1 MTTPLTRT
9 LIACA
14 AAALVTAGCGGS
26 TDTATSSAPTSAG
39 PAASDSAAPSST
51 AAPALTDDQAAPA
64 RVTVDVTIANGRV
77 TPTNDQVDARVGEPI
92 VIRVNSDAADEL
104 HVHSNPEHS
113 FPVEAKAGQ
122 QFQFTVDVPGKV
134 DVELHD
140 LNKTVAT
147 IAVQQ

>member
-9 LIACA
+9 LIACV

-26 TDTATSSAPTSAG
+26 ADTATSSAPATGST
-39 PAASDSAAPSST
+39 AASDSAAPAST